1 MRKKWIVIGLALG
14 LSVPVSF
21 VAHPATAATSDAIA
35 QALVT
40 ATLQN
45 LGLTEISTELSQQL
59 SGKLTDAIDAGVI
72 DPTIS
77 AQVASLL
84 ENPALLSGLSDVFN
98 AHLDGET
105 SVWRASD
112 LSKNDS
118 TGAPAE
124 SSDGT
129 GSGSGSGDS
138 NEVNSGSNSG
148 SGEDGSDGNG
158 WSGNGGQGDGSG
170 DSSGNQSDS
179 GSSGDTS
186 GQNSGSGGS
195 DNESDN
201 GGSGDNGGDY
211 EDDSFGLPGPVATF
225 PSRIRLVHA

>member
-84 ENPALLSGLSDVFN
+84 ENPALLSGL
-98 AHLDGET
+98 

-225 PSRIRLVHA
+225 PTRIRLVHA